1 MKGFSDFLYFW
12 CTISCIVCLLQVIQ
26 SFPFLP
32 GLKEVP
38 RRLKKFID
46 WNYQTPCV
54 VRGEDARTRIG
65 SDVCKKTIDQRVYA
79 IKKAYRN
86 SANKISLSGNVF
98 SDEKWAPKKTKSFGG
113 KIVHRKKSLRFWIVF
128 SWAKD
133 IQVFWRE
140 KSCIVPF
147 LFSHQRSRVYFVLT
161 LDPVQIR
168 IFFSLSATLHTQKKV
183 KERAYI
189 LTCH

>member
-1 MKGFSDFLYFW
+1 M
-12 CTISCIVCLLQVIQ
+12 
-26 SFPFLP
+26 
-32 GLKEVP
+32 
-38 RRLKKFID
+38 FID
-46 WNYQTPCV
+46 WNKVLSNISCV

-65 SDVCKKTIDQRVYA
+65 SDVCKKTIDQRVYT

-98 SDEKWAPKKTKSFGG
+98 SDEKWAPTKTKSFGG

-128 SWAKD
+128 SWAKG

-147 LFSHQRSRVYFVLT
+147 LFSHQKSRIYFVLT

-168 IFFSLSATLHTQKKV
+168 RIFFPLGNPPYAKKSKRDILYFDLSLGPFHSAKFLLCF
-183 KERAYI
+183 R
-189 LTCH
+189 LF

>member
-46 WNYQTPCV
+46 WNKVLSNTSCV

-86 SANKISLSGNVF
+86 SANKISLSGNVY
-98 SDEKWAPKKTKSFGG
+98 SDEKWAPTKTKSFGG
-113 KIVHRKKSLRFWIVF
+113 KIVHRKKSLRFWIVSSVEQKIYKSF
-128 SWAKD
+128 G
-133 IQVFWRE
+133 E
-140 KSCIVPF
+140 KN
-147 LFSHQRSRVYFVLT
+147 LT
-161 LDPVQIR
+161 LCR
-168 IFFSLSATLHTQKKV
+168 FFSPIKSHV
-183 KERAYI
+183 YI
-189 LTCH
+189 LY

>member
-32 GLKEVP
+32 GLKDVP
-38 RRLKKFID
+38 RRLKRFID
-46 WNYQTPCV
+46 WSKVLSNTSCV

-98 SDEKWAPKKTKSFGG
+98 SDEKWAPSLLAGKLSIEKKVCGFELCLQLSKRYTSLLARKILHCAVSFLPS
-113 KIVHRKKSLRFWIVF
+113 KVTYIF
-128 SWAKD
+128 
-133 IQVFWRE
+133 
-140 KSCIVPF
+140 CINT
-147 LFSHQRSRVYFVLT
+147 RSRSN
-161 LDPVQIR
+161 P
-168 IFFSLSATLHTQKKV
+168 
-183 KERAYI
+183 
-189 LTCH
+189 

>member
-1 MKGFSDFLYFW
+1 MM
-12 CTISCIVCLLQVIQ
+12 
-26 SFPFLP
+26 
-32 GLKEVP
+32 
-38 RRLKKFID
+38 FID
-46 WNYQTPCV
+46 WNKVLSNISCV

-98 SDEKWAPKKTKSFGG
+98 SDEKWAPTKTKSFGG

-128 SWAKD
+128 SWAKG
-133 IQVFWRE
+133 IQFFWRE

-147 LFSHQRSRVYFVLT
+147 LFSHQKSRIYFVLT
-161 LDPVQIR
+161 LDPVRIRR
-168 IFFSLSATLHTQKKV
+168 IFFLATLHTQKKV
-183 KERAYI
+183 KESLYFDLSLGPFHSAKFLLCFR
-189 LTCH
+189 LF

>member
-98 SDEKWAPKKTKSFGG
+98 SDEKWAPTKTKSFGG
-113 KIVHRKKSLRFWIVF
+113 KIVHRKKKSAVLNCVF

-147 LFSHQRSRVYFVLT
+147 LFSHQKSRIYFLLT

-168 IFFSLSATLHTQKKV
+168 RIFFSLGNPPYAKK
-183 KERAYI
+183 K
-189 LTCH
+189 